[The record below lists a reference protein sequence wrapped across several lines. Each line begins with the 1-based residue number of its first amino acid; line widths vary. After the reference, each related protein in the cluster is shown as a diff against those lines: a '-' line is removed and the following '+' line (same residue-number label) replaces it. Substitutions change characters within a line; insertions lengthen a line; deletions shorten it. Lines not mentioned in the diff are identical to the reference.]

1 MNFYAT
7 PRTGKFQKN
16 SLKLLLDG
24 GVIDMRTFERRRIME
39 ELDAAESG
47 GGGGLKKPPKNFT
60 ESQKT
65 KISKFPIAEKFSHQ
79 NAVRENGHFGADF
92 VRLREVDVG
101 ERERL
106 GVGRALGD
114 NFAPRVEHGGKAAV
128 LRGSA

>member
-1 MNFYAT
+1 MNFYAA

-16 SLKLLLDG
+16 SLKLLLGG
-24 GVIDMRTFERRRIME
+24 GVIDIRTFERRRIME